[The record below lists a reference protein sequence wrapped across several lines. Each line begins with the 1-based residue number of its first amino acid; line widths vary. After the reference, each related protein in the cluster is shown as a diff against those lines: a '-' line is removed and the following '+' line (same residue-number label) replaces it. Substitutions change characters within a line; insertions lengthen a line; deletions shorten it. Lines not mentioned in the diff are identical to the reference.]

1 MDRETEKGMMFPKLV
16 VVGKKNKSSVLLLTS
31 QSRL

>member
-1 MDRETEKGMMFPKLV
+1 MDRETEKGTMFPKLV
-16 VVGKKNKSSVLLLTS
+16 VVGKKINPVFFLLTS